1 MKNDQNLDTL
11 LRSLDAAK
19 RSPQANPTRAEA
31 DLARILSSEPT
42 STVPSRLGASHKQA
56 KFKTNRLR
64 RVVALGGL
72 VAAVTAGLFVVPAL
86 SGKGDPAFATWTA
99 VPGTLIG
106 AERDDAVADCLT
118 STGRVGDGMYSSE
131 LSAAEVA
138 IAERRGAWVT
148 VVLAGPDGFEA
159 SCTSD
164 ATAPWFDKGSFGS
177 VGKSTNAAALPARGI
192 AVSRLGTGMSS
203 DKPLS
208 IAAGRVGPEVAAIT
222 YTNSANEEVIATV
235 AKGHFAFWLPGI
247 DLQNASDEGVPV
259 KVTYADGSTESQIL
273 KF

>member
-11 LRSLDAAK
+11 LRSLDAAEH
-19 RSPQANPTRAEA
+19 SPRANPTRAQA

-42 STVPSRLGASHKQA
+42 STGPGRWGDTPKQA
-56 KFKTNRLR
+56 KTKTTR
-64 RVVALGGL
+64 RRRATALGGL
-72 VAAVTAGLFVVPAL
+72 VAAVTAGLIVVPAL

-118 STGRVGDGMYSSE
+118 STRRVGDGMYSNE
-131 LSAAEVA
+131 LSAAKAA

-148 VVLAGPDGFEA
+148 VVLTGPDGFAA
-159 SCTSD
+159 SCTAD

-192 AVSRLGTGMSS
+192 DVSQLGTGTSS
-203 DKPLS
+203 NKPLS
-208 IAAGRVGPEVAAIT
+208 IASGRVGADIAAIT

-235 AKGHFAFWLPGI
+235 AKGHFAFWLPGN
-247 DLQNASDEGVPV
+247 DLQHASDVGVPV
-259 KVTYADGSTESQIL
+259 EVTYTDGSTDTQVL

>member
-1 MKNDQNLDTL
+1 MKNDQNLDTR

-19 RSPQANPTRAEA
+19 QSPQVNPTRAQA

-42 STVPSRLGASHKQA
+42 STVPSRLGVTHKQA
-56 KFKTNRLR
+56 KSKTNRR
-64 RVVALGGL
+64 RRAITLGSL
-72 VAAVTAGLFVVPAL
+72 VAAVTAGLLVLPAL

-106 AERDDAVADCLT
+106 AERDDAVADCLA
-118 STGRVGDGMYSSE
+118 STRRVGGGMYSTE

-148 VVLAGPDGFEA
+148 VILTGPDDLEA
-159 SCTSD
+159 SCTTD
-164 ATAPWFDKGSFGS
+164 ATAPWFNKGSFGS

-192 AVSRLGTGMSS
+192 AATQLGTGTSS
-203 DKPLS
+203 NKPLS
-208 IAAGRVGPEVAAIT
+208 IASGRVGAEVAAIT
-222 YTNSANEEVIATV
+222 YTSSANEEVIATI
-235 AKGHFAFWLPGI
+235 AKGHFAFWLPGN
-247 DLQNASDEGVPV
+247 DLQNAYDQGAPV
-259 KVTYADGSTESQIL
+259 KVTYTDGSTDTQLL